1 MSSIQRKQNQIL
13 LLLNMNPLYVTWADA
28 LIFLRK
34 RRRGSSKAGAAG
46 DVFSRFAMSCVYTL
60 LSSRNPGKAC
70 AQVLLTYFASPAC
83 LAAEAGIF
91 FFLPQQSL
99 NCMMYARV
107 VIVAACYWLLILVFS
122 FVKGLRSAGWVGF
135 TFLSFVVLF
144 FRVQCWERVL
154 PCRRGGGEMASYGVE
169 CSTSGVS
176 FSLSPMFL

>member
-1 MSSIQRKQNQIL
+1 
-13 LLLNMNPLYVTWADA
+13 
-28 LIFLRK
+28 
-34 RRRGSSKAGAAG
+34 
-46 DVFSRFAMSCVYTL
+46 
-60 LSSRNPGKAC
+60 
-70 AQVLLTYFASPAC
+70 
-83 LAAEAGIF
+83 
-91 FFLPQQSL
+91 
-99 NCMMYARV
+99 MMYARV

>member
-1 MSSIQRKQNQIL
+1 MCFRVSRCLVYIPCCRQEIREKRVLKFSLPISLRL
-13 LLLNMNPLYVTWADA
+13 LASLLRL
-28 LIFLRK
+28 
-34 RRRGSSKAGAAG
+34 G
-46 DVFSRFAMSCVYTL
+46 
-60 LSSRNPGKAC
+60 
-70 AQVLLTYFASPAC
+70 
-83 LAAEAGIF
+83 F